1 MANKIKP
8 YNLKRR
14 LRKTLEK
21 FVLAAAIALTPAT
34 AKAGN
39 DIEKFNTQFAPAH
52 IQWSMDHKD
61 EARALVFGTNILFN
75 CAKAG
80 VISYINKNSPIRGCA
95 KGALAGTIMSTGE
108 YIATF
113 AGTPTGEIKTTTKG
127 NPLLGAIGKL
137 TNDLGAS
144 IADNVIRNEDML
156 SQYKTE
162 LGPLTLTFK
171 GSIIPHPSF
180 TITPLV
186 GIISNIAQ
194 KNKLDYKLSMAYLT
208 PVFKINLLDMKG
220 NIGVDT
226 GEMQVYYAG
235 YTTGNVMTYAPDATI
250 GRKHQNIAL
259 THELNHT
266 LFWSRMR
273 SCDKLLYPIP
283 YAKQVEKWWNA
294 GQDLCMLL
302 EAGPATINK
311 KLYYYT
317 PSEIEAYIMERQ

>member
-1 MANKIKP
+1 MAKP
-8 YNLKRR
+8 YNLKMR

-21 FVLAAAIALTPAT
+21 LVLATAIALTPAT
-34 AKAGN
+34 AKADN
-39 DIEKFNTQFAPAH
+39 DTEKFITQFAPTH
-52 IQWSMDHKD
+52 IRWSMDHKD
-61 EARALVFGTNILFN
+61 EARAIVFGTNILFN
-75 CAKAG
+75 CVKVG
-80 VISYINKNSPIRGCA
+80 ITSYMDKNGIIKGCA

-113 AGTPTGEIKTTTKG
+113 AGTPTGEIKTTAKG

-137 TNDLGAS
+137 TNDLGVS
-144 IADNVIRNEDML
+144 IADNVMRNEDML
-156 SQYKTE
+156 RQYQTE
-162 LGPLTLTFK
+162 LGPLTLTFRD
-171 GSIIPHPSF
+171 SIIPHPSF
-180 TITPLV
+180 TITPIV

-194 KNKLDYKLSMAYLT
+194 KHEFDYKLSMAYLT
-208 PVFKINLLDMKG
+208 PVFKIKLFDVKG
-220 NIGVDT
+220 DIGADT

-235 YTTGNVMTYAPDATI
+235 YTIGNAMNYTPDTT
-250 GRKHQNIAL
+250 GRKYQNMTL

-266 LFWSRMR
+266 LFWSRMK

-294 GQDLCMLL
+294 GHDLCGVL

-317 PSEIEAYIMERQ
+317 PSEIEAYIMQRE